1 MNLNQLYYFKELAK
15 ERQFSKAAKNLY
27 ISQPSLSNSIKSLE
41 KELNCQLINR
51 NGGQITLTEYGKI
64 FCEAAIT
71 SINSIEKSKIDIANC
86 KRKEENI
93 IKIAAHQYKI
103 GGTDIHVM
111 FQLGHFHCLFYL

>member
-51 NGGQITLTEYGKI
+51 NGGQTILTEYGKI
-64 FCEAAIT
+64 FYEAAIT
-71 SINSIEKSKIDIANC
+71 SITSLDKSFGWEVMNLTLNFPLKLSMSDKSFANVTSFP
-86 KRKEENI
+86 
-93 IKIAAHQYKI
+93 ASS
-103 GGTDIHVM
+103 
-111 FQLGHFHCLFYL
+111 LPL

>member
-51 NGGQITLTEYGKI
+51 NGGQITLTEY
-64 FCEAAIT
+64 
-71 SINSIEKSKIDIANC
+71 
-86 KRKEENI
+86 
-93 IKIAAHQYKI
+93 
-103 GGTDIHVM
+103 
-111 FQLGHFHCLFYL
+111 